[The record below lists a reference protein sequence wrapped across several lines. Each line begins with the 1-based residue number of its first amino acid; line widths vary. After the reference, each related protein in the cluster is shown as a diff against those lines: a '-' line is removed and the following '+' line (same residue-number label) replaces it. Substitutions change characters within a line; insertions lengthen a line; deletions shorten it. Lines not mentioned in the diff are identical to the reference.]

1 VKQNT
6 PTIPSNMTGSST
18 ANDTLIGS
26 APRFDGTADFWRS
39 VRPDRSLMPT
49 YFFEYFSVRELNA
62 ASVSSRVITA
72 FEVSY
77 RSMAECCHLI
87 VQVAQKTLVEL
98 KMIRVE

>member
-1 VKQNT
+1 VNGASFGGPPFPPFGGAPFGGLWPGIPLESNAQPVKQNT

-49 YFFEYFSVRELNA
+49 YFFEYFSVRN
-62 ASVSSRVITA
+62 
-72 FEVSY
+72 
-77 RSMAECCHLI
+77 
-87 VQVAQKTLVEL
+87 
-98 KMIRVE
+98 